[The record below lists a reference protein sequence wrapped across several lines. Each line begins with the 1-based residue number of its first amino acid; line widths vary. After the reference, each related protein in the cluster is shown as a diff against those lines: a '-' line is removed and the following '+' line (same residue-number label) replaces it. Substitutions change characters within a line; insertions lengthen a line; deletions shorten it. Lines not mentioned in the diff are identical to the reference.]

1 MNSGDIESLL
11 EPRSER
17 LKLYAT
23 KWLSRG
29 LSSVAAILLL
39 ILVGSILL
47 LSLAFALTLYIGEA
61 IGSYAL
67 AALYVSGGL
76 AVIFVLIWLLRKKL
90 FKTALIAVFSDA
102 FFDGKKKVRNARE
115 LENELLKNE
124 LRIQKDNNGFLIEPL
139 KYLLKKLF

>member
-1 MNSGDIESLL
+1 MNSGDIESFL

-39 ILVGSILL
+39 ILVGGILL

-61 IGSYAL
+61 IRSYAL

-76 AVIFVLIWLLRKKL
+76 AVIFLLIWLLRKKL
-90 FKTALIAVFSDA
+90 FKTALIAVFSA
-102 FFDGKKKVRNARE
+102 SHIISRT
-115 LENELLKNE
+115 LE
-124 LRIQKDNNGFLIEPL
+124 P
-139 KYLLKKLF
+139 